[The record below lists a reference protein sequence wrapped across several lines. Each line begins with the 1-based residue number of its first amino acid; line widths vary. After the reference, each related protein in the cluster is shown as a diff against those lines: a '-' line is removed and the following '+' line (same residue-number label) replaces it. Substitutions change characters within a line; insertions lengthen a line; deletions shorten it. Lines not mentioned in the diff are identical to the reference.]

1 MLSSLLADLRYSVR
15 SHWNNRSITI
25 LAVVCLSLGVGL
37 NATMF
42 SVVDGVLIQ
51 SLPYRDADRIGVVF
65 SSNVKAG
72 DRREGISYLDY
83 RDIRDNARSF
93 EAIGIARGRSMTISD
108 GAGEPERFIGA
119 AVSAG
124 LFEMLG
130 VQPILGRAFSATDD
144 TPGAEPVVLLSH
156 MIWTRRYNQDPN
168 IVNRRILVNTRP
180 HTVIGVMPENFAF
193 PEIHKLW
200 IPVAPLSASNPR
212 EMRLHDVYARL
223 APGVTFEQAQSEV
236 AQLGRRLA
244 TQYPASNENW
254 DLVLIDL
261 HSQSIPDDVSLV
273 ILLMMGGAT
282 LVLIIACTNVAN
294 LLIAR
299 ATVRRR
305 EIAIRASLGA
315 GKGRIVRQ
323 LLTES
328 ALLGVLSIP
337 FSLIVANIGTAL
349 LRAGMPPDNVPYYIQ
364 WRVDWRTTSF
374 VIAIAVLTAVIFG
387 LMPAFQAASG
397 TLHASLKE
405 GGRGNSGRRS
415 WLRNA
420 LVSAEVAMA
429 LVALVGAML
438 FVRSFMNLNK
448 ADIGFDPKPLMTM
461 RYYLAGDGYETSVVR
476 PRLVR
481 DIVERIE
488 ALPGVE
494 AAYTSDFIPLDGGGS
509 GGRITIEGAA
519 VEPDQRPTA
528 AFVGVTPHFV
538 QTLGARLVEGRLLTD
553 TESWERT
560 PLALVNE
567 TMAREIFPGGRA
579 LGRRFQ
585 VGGNDVDTWFTVVG
599 IISDI
604 QHEDLDDDDAH
615 QPATYVPYRYSQTTN
630 NGVVIR
636 VAGDPAAITP
646 AARAAIREAD
656 ANIPVARIRTMDE
669 VRLDTFWQYGLFGS
683 VFSSI
688 GLLGLV
694 LASVGVYGVLSYTVS
709 QRRQEIGVM
718 VALGASSRNVL
729 SLIVWQGVKLAGIGV
744 IVGLFGAALAGMA
757 AQSVLFNV
765 SAFDP
770 VSFAGVSAFL
780 MLVAFIASAIPA
792 RRATKVDPIIAL
804 RAD

>member
-1 MLSSLLADLRYSVR
+1 MLSSLLADLRYSLR

-25 LAVVCLSLGVGL
+25 LAVVCLALGVGL

-51 SLPYRDADRIGVVF
+51 SLPYRDAARLGVIS

-72 DRREGISYLDY
+72 ARRAAVSYPDY

-93 EAIGIARGRSMTISD
+93 EALGAVHGRSLTISD

-124 LFEMLG
+124 LFDILG
-130 VQPILGRAFSATDD
+130 VHPILGRAFNATDD
-144 TPGAEPVVLLSH
+144 VPGAEPVVLLGH
-156 MIWTRRYNQDPN
+156 MIWTRRYNQNPGIIN
-168 IVNRRILVNTRP
+168 QRVLINARP
-180 HTVIGVMPENFAF
+180 HTVIGVMPEHFAF

-200 IPVAPLSASNPR
+200 VPLAPISGADPR
-212 EMRLHDVYARL
+212 ELRGQEVYARL

-236 AQLGRRLA
+236 AGLGSRLA
-244 TQYPASNENW
+244 AQYPASNENW
-254 DLVLIDL
+254 DLVIRDL
-261 HSQSIPDDVSLV
+261 HSQFIPDDVRLV

-323 LLTES
+323 LLAES
-328 ALLGVLSIP
+328 ALLGVLAIP
-337 FSLIVANIGTAL
+337 FSLGVAYIGTAL
-349 LRAGMPPDNVPYYIQ
+349 LRAGIPPDNVPYYIQ
-364 WRVDWRTTSF
+364 WRVDWRTTAF
-374 VIAIAVLTAVIFG
+374 VIAIAVLTAVTFG

-420 LVSAEVAMA
+420 LVTAEVAMA
-429 LVALVGAML
+429 LIALVGAML
-438 FVRSFMNLNK
+438 FVRSFVNLNK

-461 RYYLAGDGYETSVVR
+461 RYYLAGDGYDTTVAR

-488 ALPGVE
+488 RLPGVE
-494 AAYTSDFIPLDGGGS
+494 AAYTSNFIPLDGGG
-509 GGRITIEGAA
+509 GRGPITVDGVA
-519 VEPDQRPTA
+519 VEADRRPSA

-538 QTLGARLVEGRLLTD
+538 QTIGARLVEGRLLTD
-553 TESWERT
+553 TEGWERT

-567 TMAREIFPGGRA
+567 TMARELFPEGRA

-585 VGGNDVDTWFTVVG
+585 IGRNDVDDWFTVVG
-599 IISDI
+599 IVTDI
-604 QHEDLDDDDAH
+604 QHEDLDDEDAH
-615 QPATYVPYRYSQTTN
+615 QPAAYVPYRYSQTTN

-636 VAGDPAAITP
+636 VAGDPASITP
-646 AARAAIREAD
+646 AVRAAIREAD

-669 VRLDTFWQYGLFGS
+669 VRVDTFWQYGLFGS
-683 VFSSI
+683 VFSAI
-688 GLLGLV
+688 GILGLV
-694 LASVGVYGVLSYTVS
+694 LASVGVYGVLAYTVS

-718 VALGASSRNVL
+718 VALGASSGNVL
-729 SLIVWQGVKLAGIGV
+729 RLIVGQGMKLAGIGV
-744 IVGLFGAALAGMA
+744 VIGLFGAVLAGMA

-765 SAFDP
+765 SPFDP
-770 VSFAGVSAFL
+770 LSFVGVSLF
-780 MLVAFIASAIPA
+780 MMGVAFVASAIPA